1 MRPAKQTKQYFPAE
15 WAVQQAVV
23 VGFPSHQALWLG
35 SLLSEAQQE
44 VAALCNLL
52 AETQTCYA
60 LVANPETELIAKK
73 MLTGETKIIR
83 FNFGDIWFRDIA
95 PIFKNPSKAV
105 RFKHNG
111 WGGKYIY
118 QYDDSAAERLA
129 ALFNL
134 ECEAFDFVLEGGALE
149 HNGEGA
155 ILTTR
160 QCLLNQNRN
169 AWNLKAAE
177 TQLKNAFN
185 ASHIYWLNQGLA
197 YDHTDGHI
205 DNIARFVNAKKVLC
219 QRATGNDDPNANV
232 YARHLQEIIQQ
243 GLEVISIPSPGL
255 IKDPDGDVMPASHL
269 NFVIS
274 NERVIFPNYLKYS
287 FAEQRCV
294 GETQEILSELF
305 GKREIVTLPANAIL
319 TGGGSFHC
327 ISQHIPL

>member
-1 MRPAKQTKQYFPAE
+1 MKQTKQCFPAE
-15 WAVQQAVV
+15 WAAQQAVV

-52 AETQTCYA
+52 AETQTCYV
-60 LVANPETELIAKK
+60 LVANHETELIAKK
-73 MLTGETKIIR
+73 MLSGETKIIR

-95 PIFKNPSKAV
+95 PIFKNPSKAM

-129 ALFNL
+129 SLFNL
-134 ECEAFDFVLEGGALE
+134 ECQAFDFVLEGGALE

-169 AWNLKAAE
+169 AWNLNTAE

-185 ASHIYWLNQGLA
+185 ASHIYWLDKGLA

-205 DNIARFVNAKKVLC
+205 DNIARFVNTKKVLC
-219 QRATGNDDPNANV
+219 QHATGNDDPNANV
-232 YARHLQEIIQQ
+232 YARQQREIIQQ

-255 IKDPDGDVMPASHL
+255 IKDPDCDVMPASHL

-294 GETQEILSELF
+294 AETKEILSELF